1 MSESTTRKA
10 DTSADAPD
18 DLGFGLPDIAAAAKG
33 LWWLVLIRGI
43 VAVIFGVL
51 ALLFPGAALVGL
63 TIVFAVYAIVD
74 GAVTIGQAIRVRRT
88 SKRWGWLLVQGIL
101 TLLAG
106 IAAAVFPILAGTL
119 GALVLL
125 WVIVFWSLISGVA
138 GIPAAN
144 AMSGDTGR
152 KAWAYVASILSIVFG
167 IALLILVIAAPFTA
181 VLSLIWVVG
190 AYAIA
195 FGGLLIG
202 LAITARSGAKAV
214 ASDAAS

>member
-1 MSESTTRKA
+1 MSDSTAPKTGTA
-10 DTSADAPD
+10 PDAAD
-18 DLGFGLPDIAAAAKG
+18 DLGFDLADIAAAGKG

-43 VAVIFGVL
+43 VAVLFGVL

-63 TIVFAVYAIVD
+63 TIAFAVYAIVD

-125 WVIVFWSLISGVA
+125 WVIVFWSLIGGIA
-138 GIPAAN
+138 GLPAAR
-144 AMSGDTGR
+144 AMSGDSGR
-152 KAWAYVASILSIVFG
+152 KVWAYIASILSIVFG
-167 IALLILVIAAPFTA
+167 VALLIMVIVAPFTA

-190 AYAIA
+190 AYAIV

-202 LAITARSGAKAV
+202 LAISARSGSKR
-214 ASDAAS
+214 S

>member
-10 DTSADAPD
+10 DPAADAD
-18 DLGFGLPDIAAAAKG
+18 DLGFDLPDIAAASKG

-125 WVIVFWSLISGVA
+125 WVIVFWSLISGIA

-152 KAWAYVASILSIVFG
+152 KVWAYVASILSIVFG

-190 AYAIA
+190 AYAIV
-195 FGGLLIG
+195 FGGLLVG
-202 LAITARSGAKAV
+202 LAITARSGAKAI
-214 ASDAAS
+214 ASDPAA

>member
-1 MSESTTRKA
+1 MSESTSQKA
-10 DTSADAPD
+10 GTAPDAAD
-18 DLGFGLPDIAAAAKG
+18 DLGFGLPDVAAAAKG

-43 VAVIFGVL
+43 VAVLFGVL

-74 GAVTIGQAIRVRRT
+74 GAVTIGQAIRVRPT

-125 WVIVFWSLISGVA
+125 WVIVFWSLVGGIA
-138 GIPAAN
+138 GIPAAH
-144 AMSGDTGR
+144 AMSGDSGR
-152 KAWAYVASILSIVFG
+152 KVWSYIASILSIVFG

-190 AYAIA
+190 AYAIV

-202 LAITARSGAKAV
+202 LAITARSGAKPL
-214 ASDAAS
+214 ASDAAA